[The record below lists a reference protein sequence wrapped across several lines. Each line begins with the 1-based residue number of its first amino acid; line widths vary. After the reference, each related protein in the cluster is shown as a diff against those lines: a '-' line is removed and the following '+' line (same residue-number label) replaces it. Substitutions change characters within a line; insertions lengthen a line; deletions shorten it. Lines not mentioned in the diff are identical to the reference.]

1 MRVHRYA
8 VFAALGLTLGLVLI
22 LGPVPEKA
30 RA

>member
-8 VFAALGLTLGLVLI
+8 GFAALGLTLGLVLI
-22 LGPVPEKA
+22 LAPVPEKA